1 MATELTIARGTN
13 GQFLKGSKGLGGRKP
28 GSRNKLGEKFI
39 SDTAADWQ
47 KNGKAALETVRNEHP
62 EIYLRVIAS
71 IIPRDIWQRIE
82 VTGEINLKAEVESF
96 VQSFEQCQRMIG
108 ADVED
113 AEVLP

>member
-39 SDTAADWQ
+39 SDLAADWQ

-82 VTGEINLKAEVESF
+82 VRGKPTSRLRWKALCNPSTTPTHDR
-96 VQSFEQCQRMIG
+96 C
-108 ADVED
+108 
-113 AEVLP
+113 